1 MLVGCA
7 KREGEGEEDVSAVE
21 DLMREHGILRRLL
34 VVYRECATTLRSGAS
49 LDAAALAQASDLF
62 RTFGEDYHE
71 HQLEET
77 HIFPA
82 LRRAG
87 GEAAGL
93 VDTLLAQHQRG
104 RAINAFIKE
113 RCASGRAAS
122 GDQAPLATS
131 LEAFARMYEA
141 HAAYEDTIAFQA
153 WKRTM
158 SADQLRETGDQF
170 EDIERST
177 FHGDGFDMALDQ
189 VTQIERRL
197 GLHDLARFTAAA
209 P

>member
-1 MLVGCA
+1 MALPACA
-7 KREGEGEEDVSAVE
+7 KREDSEGEEGVSAVE

-34 VVYRECATTLRSGAS
+34 IVYRECAAVLRSGAS

-71 HQLEET
+71 RQLEET
-77 HIFPA
+77 RIFPA
-82 LRRAG
+82 LMRAG

-93 VDTLLAQHQRG
+93 VDTLIAQHQRG

-113 RCASGRAAS
+113 RCASGRVADQRPLAAS
-122 GDQAPLATS
+122 LD
-131 LEAFARMYEA
+131 AFARMYEA
-141 HAAYEDTIAFQA
+141 HAAYEDTIVFQA
-153 WKRTM
+153 WKRRM
-158 SADQLRETGDQF
+158 SADQLREVGDQF

-189 VTQIERRL
+189 VSQIEQRL
-197 GLHDLARFTAAA
+197 RLHDLSRFTAPA